1 MHLIGL
7 PTPFAQISAPGI
19 GKGFAFTLL
28 WQPGLE
34 MAAAHFGCEALE
46 SIESSTFG
54 HHTS

>member
-7 PTPFAQISAPGI
+7 PTPFAQISAPGF